1 MLFVYIGSP
10 KMNNKDKVVDWKK
23 APSLG
28 IILLSLALFCLFAAI
43 PEKVDAAVNSPK
55 VIVQKQS
62 KDKVQKQKKAKLVPV
77 TAGEN
82 TAVKD
87 KSTIANEA
95 KQSLSTDDSE
105 IKPQDSAQPFAT
117 SFKWHGL
124 SWQYDDN
131 SKTATILGG
140 EAKLVYDPN
149 EYLPSNISSNTK
161 TIKIVAPLKVSGDT
175 TNLFNFFTNATSIDL
190 SNLDTSQLTS
200 MASLFEN
207 CKSLTNI
214 TFGNIDT
221 SNVSN
226 MSSMFKNCRAL
237 TSLDLSHFNTAKV
250 TTMSSMFDSC
260 SSLTSLD
267 LSNFN
272 TTKVTSM
279 TAMFANC
286 SNLENVDVSSFDTA
300 QVRDMS
306 MMFSQ
311 DNSLTK
317 LDVSHFNTAQVTTMA
332 NMFGYCQK
340 LKTINV
346 NNFNTSNVQDF
357 SGVFVSCYSLT
368 DLDISNFDMTKVMN
382 AQGRYRANMLAG
394 LSNLVTLKLGPK
406 NYLVTANIDLPGT
419 WRNVGENGTIDQ
431 PQGNKRWS
439 SQDLQDNYDGTK
451 DADTYVRFTTLKI
464 TYHNQAGKEISPAD
478 TIYGRV
484 GTNYSTKAKDI
495 PYYQL
500 DETNLPANSEG
511 TYNGDD
517 INVDYIYLS
526 TAKPVTVKY
535 QDVQG
540 KQIAQD
546 VVLTGEGGTA
556 YTSVAI
562 KIDGYTLKTTPEN
575 ATGIFTDHEQTVIY
589 IYTKDPVKA
598 GNVIVRYQDEAGH
611 SIHSDIV
618 LTGYINDSYS
628 STAIPIEGYSLKTAP
643 ENSTGQF
650 TNKEQTLIYVYTRNP
665 LSVANVTVHYQDE
678 KGKPVATD
686 VILGGIIGTQYQ
698 SYPLVINGYQLKTT
712 PANASGTFTNQKQ
725 DVVYVYAKDASANS
739 TAGGQGGGTVIIA
752 APSTSTGKDNSGDSN
767 DAKIKL
773 PVSKAVMHNSYIYNE
788 KEERIAG
795 WLGQGTVINT
805 YGTKLINNRKYY
817 VLANNEYVR
826 ATNID
831 GVVRKLRHN
840 AYVFNQAGEKIKLLK
855 RHQACRT
862 YGAAVKRHGKL
873 FYLIGKNRLVKKA
886 NF

>member
-1 MLFVYIGSP
+1 
-10 KMNNKDKVVDWKK
+10 MNNKDKVVDWKK

-62 KDKVQKQKKAKLVPV
+62 KDKVKKQKKAKLVPV
-77 TAGEN
+77 TAAEN

-87 KSTIANEA
+87 KSTTANEA
-95 KQSLSTDDSE
+95 KQPLSTDDSE
-105 IKPQDSAQPFAT
+105 IKPYDSAQPFAS

-149 EYLPSNISSNTK
+149 EYLSSLISSNTK
-161 TIKIVAPLKVSGDT
+161 TIKIAAPLKVSGDT

-190 SNLDTSQLTS
+190 SNLDTSQLKS

-221 SNVSN
+221 SNVSD

-237 TSLDLSHFNTAKV
+237 TSLDLSHFNTAQV

-267 LSNFN
+267 LSH
-272 TTKVTSM
+272 
-279 TAMFANC
+279 
-286 SNLENVDVSSFDTA
+286 FDTA
-300 QVRDMS
+300 QVRNMS

-311 DNSLTK
+311 DNSLIQ

-368 DLDISNFDMTKVMN
+368 DLDISNFDMSKVMN

-406 NYLVTANIDLPGT
+406 NYLVTANIELPGT
-419 WRNVGENGTIDQ
+419 WRNVGENGTIDL
-431 PQGNKRWS
+431 PQGNKSWS

-451 DADTYVRFTTLKI
+451 DADTYVRFATLKI

-500 DETNLPANSEG
+500 DETNIPANSEG

-546 VVLTGEGGTA
+546 VVLTGEGGTT
-556 YTSVAI
+556 YTSVAV

-611 SIHSDIV
+611 SIHSDII

-628 STAIPIEGYSLKTAP
+628 STAIPIESYSLKTAP

-840 AYVFNQAGEKIKLLK
+840 AYVFNQAGKKIKLLK

>member
-62 KDKVQKQKKAKLVPV
+62 KDKVKKQKKAKLVPV
-77 TAGEN
+77 TAAEN

-87 KSTIANEA
+87 KSTTANEA
-95 KQSLSTDDSE
+95 KQPLSTDDSE
-105 IKPQDSAQPFAT
+105 IKPQDSAQPFAS

-149 EYLPSNISSNTK
+149 EYLSSLISSNTK
-161 TIKIVAPLKVSGDT
+161 TIKIAAPLKVSGDT

-190 SNLDTSQLTS
+190 SNLDTSQLKS

-221 SNVSN
+221 SNVSD

-237 TSLDLSHFNTAKV
+237 TSLDLSHFNTARV

-260 SSLTSLD
+260 LSLTSLD
-267 LSNFN
+267 LSH
-272 TTKVTSM
+272 
-279 TAMFANC
+279 
-286 SNLENVDVSSFDTA
+286 FDTA
-300 QVRDMS
+300 QVRNMS

-311 DNSLTK
+311 DNSLTQ

-368 DLDISNFDMTKVMN
+368 DLDISNFDMSKVMN

-394 LSNLVTLKLGPK
+394 LSNLVTLKLGSK
-406 NYLVTANIDLPGT
+406 NYLVTANIELPGT
-419 WRNVGENGTIDQ
+419 WRNVGENGTIDL
-431 PQGNKRWS
+431 PQGNKSWS

-451 DADTYVRFTTLKI
+451 DADTYVRFATLKI
-464 TYHNQAGKEISPAD
+464 AYHNQAGKEISPAD

-500 DETNLPANSEG
+500 DETNIPENSEG

-535 QDVQG
+535 QDVYG

-546 VVLTGEGGTA
+546 VVLTGEGGTT

-598 GNVIVRYQDEAGH
+598 GNVIVRYQDEA
-611 SIHSDIV
+611 V
-618 LTGYINDSYS
+618 T
-628 STAIPIEGYSLKTAP
+628 
-643 ENSTGQF
+643 QF
-650 TNKEQTLIYVYTRNP
+650 TPI
-665 LSVANVTVHYQDE
+665 LS
-678 KGKPVATD
+678 
-686 VILGGIIGTQYQ
+686 
-698 SYPLVINGYQLKTT
+698 
-712 PANASGTFTNQKQ
+712 
-725 DVVYVYAKDASANS
+725 
-739 TAGGQGGGTVIIA
+739 
-752 APSTSTGKDNSGDSN
+752 
-767 DAKIKL
+767 
-773 PVSKAVMHNSYIYNE
+773 
-788 KEERIAG
+788 
-795 WLGQGTVINT
+795 
-805 YGTKLINNRKYY
+805 
-817 VLANNEYVR
+817 
-826 ATNID
+826 
-831 GVVRKLRHN
+831 
-840 AYVFNQAGEKIKLLK
+840 
-855 RHQACRT
+855 
-862 YGAAVKRHGKL
+862 
-873 FYLIGKNRLVKKA
+873 
-886 NF
+886 

>member
-1 MLFVYIGSP
+1 
-10 KMNNKDKVVDWKK
+10 MNNKDKVVDWKK

-62 KDKVQKQKKAKLVPV
+62 KDKVQKQKKAKPVPV

-87 KSTIANEA
+87 KSTTANEA
-95 KQSLSTDDSE
+95 KQPLSTDDSE

-149 EYLPSNISSNTK
+149 EYLSSLVSSNTK
-161 TIKIVAPLKVSGDT
+161 TIKIAAPLKVSGDT

-190 SNLDTSQLTS
+190 SNLDTSQLKS

-221 SNVSN
+221 SNVSD

-237 TSLDLSHFNTAKV
+237 TSLDLSHFNTAQV

-260 SSLTSLD
+260 LSLTSLD
-267 LSNFN
+267 LSH
-272 TTKVTSM
+272 
-279 TAMFANC
+279 
-286 SNLENVDVSSFDTA
+286 FDTA
-300 QVRDMS
+300 QVRDMSMMFSQDYSLTKLDVSHFDTVQVRNMS

-368 DLDISNFDMTKVMN
+368 DLDISNFDMSKVMN

-406 NYLVTANIDLPGT
+406 NYLVTANIELPGT
-419 WRNVGENGTIDQ
+419 WRNVGENGTIDL
-431 PQGNKRWS
+431 PQGNKSWS

-451 DADTYVRFTTLKI
+451 DADTYVRFATLKI

-500 DETNLPANSEG
+500 DETNIPANREG

-546 VVLTGEGGTA
+546 VVLTGEGGTT
-556 YTSVAI
+556 YTSVAV

-611 SIHSDIV
+611 SIHSDII

-628 STAIPIEGYSLKTAP
+628 STAIPIEGYSLKTVP
-643 ENSTGQF
+643 ENPTGQF

-752 APSTSTGKDNSGDSN
+752 APSTSTGKDNSSDSN

-788 KEERIAG
+788 KEKRIAG

-840 AYVFNQAGEKIKLLK
+840 AYVFNQAGKKIKLLK

-873 FYLIGKNRLVKKA
+873 FYLIGKNRLVKKT

>member
-1 MLFVYIGSP
+1 
-10 KMNNKDKVVDWKK
+10 MNNKDKVVDWKK

-87 KSTIANEA
+87 KSTTANEA
-95 KQSLSTDDSE
+95 KQPLSTDDSE

-149 EYLPSNISSNTK
+149 EYLSSLVSSNTK
-161 TIKIVAPLKVSGDT
+161 TIKIAAPLKVSGDT

-190 SNLDTSQLTS
+190 SNLDTSQLKS

-221 SNVSN
+221 SNVSD

-237 TSLDLSHFNTAKV
+237 TSLDLSHFNTAQV
-250 TTMSSMFDSC
+250 ITMSSMFDSC

-267 LSNFN
+267 LSH
-272 TTKVTSM
+272 
-279 TAMFANC
+279 
-286 SNLENVDVSSFDTA
+286 FDTA

-311 DNSLTK
+311 DNSLTQ
-317 LDVSHFNTAQVTTMA
+317 LDVSHFNTAQVMTMA

-368 DLDISNFDMTKVMN
+368 DLDISNFDMSKVMN

-394 LSNLVTLKLGPK
+394 LSNLVTLKLGHK
-406 NYLVTANIDLPGT
+406 NYLVTANIELPGT
-419 WRNVGENGTIDQ
+419 WRNVGENGTIDL
-431 PQGNKRWS
+431 PQGNKSWS

-451 DADTYVRFTTLKI
+451 DADTYVRFATLKI

-500 DETNLPANSEG
+500 DETNIPENSEG

-546 VVLTGEGGTA
+546 VVLTGEGGTT
-556 YTSVAI
+556 YTSVAV

-752 APSTSTGKDNSGDSN
+752 APSTTTGKDNSSDSN

-788 KEERIAG
+788 KEKRIAG

-840 AYVFNQAGEKIKLLK
+840 AYVFNQAGKKIKLLK